1 MYFADT
7 INAYNVERK
16 NLEKQIN
23 TLEKEIAEGK
33 TEYSVTNAQLLES
46 VTAVYSAMVDLHLN
60 FDSVIYEEDIEE

>member
-1 MYFADT
+1 M
-7 INAYNVERK
+7 
-16 NLEKQIN
+16 EKQID